1 MLYSDK
7 TLENLINLKS
17 PIIIEFMDG
26 EVCIGYLTKSKTFP
40 KHYNL
45 LHLNQNGSLD
55 FSKSHVSRIIY
66 LHNWAIVNKGDNPF
80 KATKFVNIFELN
92 DLVQKAGYELI

>member
-7 TLENLINLKS
+7 TLEYLINLKS
-17 PIIIEFMDG
+17 PIIVEFMDG
-26 EVCIGYLTKSKTFP
+26 DVCIGYLTKSKTFS
-40 KHYNL
+40 KRYNL

-66 LHNWAIVNKGDNPF
+66 LYSWAIVNKDIDKLNV
-80 KATKFVNIFELN
+80 TKFLDIFELN

>member
-7 TLENLINLKS
+7 TLEHLITLKS
-17 PIIIEFMDG
+17 PIIVEFNDG
-26 EVCIGYLTKSKTFP
+26 DVHIGYLTKSKTSP

-45 LHLNQNGSLD
+45 LHLNQSGSLG

-66 LHNWAIVNKGDNPF
+66 LYSWTIVNKDVDAF
-80 KATKFVNIFELN
+80 KVTKFVDIFELN
-92 DLVQKAGYELI
+92 DLVHKAGYELI